1 MGKTNKSASLKI
13 FPSKKGTSVKPWTS
27 PRSDKSKDN
36 GSSKRYW
43 IVKPQF
49 GEAKWFGEESFSL
62 SYIESLKRNPYVMKS
77 FIIFEHARKEVED
90 HNNRL
95 SLDNSKFQRQL
106 EKEAGTD
113 DD

>member
-1 MGKTNKSASLKI
+1 MGKPSSLKI
-13 FPSKKGTSVKPWTS
+13 TPVKKGTSSKAWTS
-27 PRSDKSKDN
+27 PRNAKAKKGASA
-36 GSSKRYW
+36 KRYW
-43 IVKPQF
+43 VVKSQF

-62 SYIESLKRNPYVMKS
+62 SYIESLKGNSYEMKD

-95 SLDNSKFQRQL
+95 SIDNSKFQLQL